1 MSTIEPIEYNS
12 RLREITAVLRKHN
25 ITRGVTPKKLRE
37 ILEDL
42 GPTFIKLG
50 QIMSMHSDI
59 LPKRYCD
66 ELMLLRSEVTPMP
79 FEDVVSVIEE
89 SYGRSWKRVFS
100 SIEETPQGSASIAQV
115 HRAVLKNG
123 DEVVV
128 KVQRRGIYEKMA
140 RDIDLLHKAVK
151 LMPPVSIKGMADLDL
166 VLDEMWSVTR
176 DEMNF
181 LTEAANM
188 EEFARRN
195 KEVSFV
201 GTPVLYQQ
209 YTTVNVLV
217 MEYIDGIG
225 IDDKEALTENGY
237 DLKEIG
243 SKLVDNYIKQVM
255 DDGFFHA
262 DPHSGNVK
270 IREGRIIWID
280 MGMMGRLTEH
290 DREMIGKAV
299 QGVALNDVGLI
310 QQAVLAIGEF
320 KERPDQRK
328 LYEDIEGLLLK
339 YGNTEMGQINIAS
352 VMTDLMDVMKNN
364 KIKMPHGLTML
375 ARGLT
380 HMEGVLADI
389 APDINMVEIATAHM
403 SGEFFRNFDFKKEL
417 KSSGRSIIK
426 SFRKALDIPSMV
438 ADMMNGYLKGQAK
451 VNLDLQVTDDLAQ
464 LLRRLVRNIVMG
476 LWVMALLIS
485 SSIICTTDM
494 TPKILGITNRRIQPV
509 KKDKKNPLG
518 ASFGYA
524 FEGIL
529 TGIRKE
535 RNMKIHC
542 LAIVAVTCAGTLFH
556 ITPVEWCI
564 CLLLFALVASLELVN
579 TAVEAVVDL
588 ATEERRPLAK
598 IAKDTA
604 AGAVL
609 FAAIISVIIGLI
621 IFLPYVLEL
630 LRKM

>member
-1 MSTIEPIEYNS
+1 MSTKEPNEYNS
-12 RLREITAVLRKHN
+12 RLREITAVLRRHN
-25 ITRGVTPKKLRE
+25 ITRGVTPKKLRA

-79 FEDVVSVIEE
+79 FEEVISVIEE

-100 SIEETPQGSASIAQV
+100 SIEEKPQGSASIAQV
-115 HRAVLKNG
+115 HRAVLRTG
-123 DEVVV
+123 EEVVV
-128 KVQRRGIYEKMA
+128 KVQRRGIYEKMS
-140 RDIDLLHKAVK
+140 RDIALLHKAVK

-181 LTEAANM
+181 LTEASNM

-195 KEVSFV
+195 RDVNFV
-201 GTPVLYQQ
+201 GTPVLYQEF
-209 YTTVNVLV
+209 TTVHVLV
-217 MEYIDGIG
+217 MEYIDGCG
-225 IDDKEALTENGY
+225 IDDKEALLAGGY
-237 DLKEIG
+237 DLNEIG

-270 IREGRIIWID
+270 IREGKIIWID

-299 QGVALNDVGLI
+299 QGVALKDVGLI

-328 LYEDIEGLLLK
+328 LYEDIESLLLK
-339 YGNTEMGQINIAS
+339 YGDVEMGSINVAE
-352 VMTDLMDVMKNN
+352 VMNDLMDVMKNN

-389 APDINMVEIATAHM
+389 APEINMVQIATAHM
-403 SGEFFRNFDFKKEL
+403 SGEFFQRLDLKKEL
-417 KSSGRSIIK
+417 KSSGRSAIK
-426 SFRKALDIPSMV
+426 SLRKALDIPSLITDIMST
-438 ADMMNGYLKGQAK
+438 YLKGQSK
-451 VNLDLQVTDDLAQ
+451 VNLELQVSDELAK

-494 TPKILGITNRRIQPV
+494 TPKILGIPAI
-509 KKDKKNPLG
+509 G
-518 ASFGYA
+518 AFGYMMA
-524 FEGIL
+524 FVIVMYVFVKHIL
-529 TGIRKE
+529 SRK
-535 RNMKIHC
+535 
-542 LAIVAVTCAGTLFH
+542 
-556 ITPVEWCI
+556 
-564 CLLLFALVASLELVN
+564 
-579 TAVEAVVDL
+579 
-588 ATEERRPLAK
+588 
-598 IAKDTA
+598 
-604 AGAVL
+604 
-609 FAAIISVIIGLI
+609 
-621 IFLPYVLEL
+621 
-630 LRKM
+630 